1 MSWMLK
7 NSKGKPDAMLTFAA
21 ISFLVSSFAVLM
33 GVIKV
38 ITVGTVHLEFGNAD
52 ASLVLGYLGACFT
65 SYVMRRNTKDKLDF
79 EEVKHLSKKE

>member
-1 MSWMLK
+1 
-7 NSKGKPDAMLTFAA
+7 
-21 ISFLVSSFAVLM
+21 
-33 GVIKV
+33 VIKV